1 MSEKVLCVD
10 DDENILAGYQRNLR
24 KRFALEAA
32 VGGEDALQKVRTKG
46 PYAVVVADMKMP
58 GMNGIELLAQIREA
72 APDTIRIMLTGNAD
86 LPTAVD
92 AINRGHIFRFLNK
105 PCSPDMLAL
114 TIEAGLNQYRLV
126 MAERELLEGTLSGSV
141 KMLTEILSMVEP
153 QFFGRGQMLRDY
165 LRALA
170 PLLKIT
176 HTWDL
181 EVAAMV
187 CQIGYVTVPAAIIH
201 KDRTGVPVSATE
213 QQILTRIPEI
223 GAKLLSHIPRLE
235 SVARVVLYQNK
246 CFDGSGYPHDAIA
259 GASIPLGSR
268 ILRVLSDFIELEIAG
283 TPKTDILNQM
293 RKRTGRYDSTILE
306 AAFTALVEDAQ
317 KVESGQ
323 AVKVKDLVPGQVLIS
338 PVFTNDGVL
347 IVPAGTKVSPMLL
360 EKLSNFAAFSGV
372 KEPVYVSGT
381 VAAD

>member
-10 DDENILAGYQRNLR
+10 DDENILAAYQRNLR
-24 KRFALEAA
+24 KRFSLETAL
-32 VGGEDALQKVRTKG
+32 GGDEALQKVQTTG

-58 GMNGIELLAQIREA
+58 GMNGIELLARIREI

-105 PCSPDMLAL
+105 PCSPDMLGL

-126 MAERELLEGTLSGSV
+126 MAERELLEGTLGGSV
-141 KMLTEILSMVEP
+141 RMLTEILSMVEP

-165 LRALA
+165 LRVLG
-170 PLLKIT
+170 PLLKIGQ
-176 HTWDL
+176 TWDL

-187 CQIGYVTVPAAIIH
+187 CQIGYITIPAAIIQ
-201 KDRTGVPVSATE
+201 KDRSGLPLGTAE
-213 QQILTRIPEI
+213 QQMLTRIPEI

-235 SVARVVLYQNK
+235 SVARIVLYQNK
-246 CFDGSGYPHDAIA
+246 YYDGSGFPHDNLSGSA
-259 GASIPLGSR
+259 IPLGSR

-283 TPKTDILNQM
+283 TPKTDIVNQM
-293 RKRTGRYDSTILE
+293 LKRIGRYDPAILE
-306 AAFTALVEDAQ
+306 ATFVALVQDVE
-317 KVESGQ
+317 KLESGQ
-323 AVKVKDLVPGQVLIS
+323 AVKIKDLAAGQVLMS

-347 IVPAGTKVSPMLL
+347 IVPAGTKLSPMLL
-360 EKLSNFAAFSGV
+360 EKLRNFAALSGV
-372 KEPVYVSGT
+372 KEPVYISGT
-381 VAAD
+381 VPAR